1 MATKYK
7 PDDYES
13 YNNWGSALCE
23 LAQRSSREKAEVV
36 FREAIDKFH
45 KAIEYGGRSYNLA
58 CLHAIRNEKGESL
71 KYLDRSLSGREVTV
85 EFVEQDKD
93 WRGLS

>member
-1 MATKYK
+1 M
-7 PDDYES
+7 
-13 YNNWGSALCE
+13 
-23 LAQRSSREKAEVV
+23 

-45 KAIEYGGRSYNLA
+45 KAIEYGGCSYNLA

-71 KYLDRSLSGREVTV
+71 KYLDRSLSGREITV

-93 WRGLS
+93 WRGLSEDPDFKQLIAKYNDMDVR